1 VGVGN
6 NGSRKNF
13 SLGWCRPRYESFRSW
28 KDRFQDF
35 SWARG
40 NSVCA
45 NPCVTVLLPTPVRYG
60 GTQQAPTHAKAPLAC
75 FSIFP
80 SLFTFKASTTS
91 SDTGLIFFIKKTTSV
106 PEMYICCYICCII
119 SRISV
124 NLTKFKRNVLK
135 SIYTAQNK
143 CNIYSMMDLDI
154 IYRCWCIFLNSG
166 QI

>member
-60 GTQQAPTHAKAPLAC
+60 GTQAPTHAKAPLA
-75 FSIFP
+75 
-80 SLFTFKASTTS
+80 SLYSRLYLPPGFKASATI
-91 SDTGLIFFIKKTTSV
+91 DFFLKKNYLCSHKCI
-106 PEMYICCYICCII
+106 YDICCCM

-124 NLTKFKRNVLK
+124 NLAKFKRNVLK
-135 SIYTAQNK
+135 SIYILCKKNATY
-143 CNIYSMMDLDI
+143 IP
-154 IYRCWCIFLNSG
+154 
-166 QI
+166 